1 MIVSAMQPRLARI
14 RIHPIKSL
22 DPAEVAETRIGPNG
36 GLKHDRGWA
45 LFSIEGQKIN
55 AKRAAA
61 LHLIRAKYVPD
72 LSAVTL
78 SVPGDRRSLPATEL
92 AFPADTERAAQW
104 FSAFFERQI
113 IVHYSPDGFPDDVE
127 ATGPTIV
134 STASLE
140 TVAKWFDLPY
150 DEVRLRFRT
159 SLEIAGVPAFWED
172 QLIPDSPWGMRRF
185 RIGAVSF
192 EGSNPCERCPV
203 PARDAHTGADT
214 AGFQKRFTELREAE
228 LPAWSPTERFD
239 HYYRLATNTRVP
251 SIEAGKILRLGDELI
266 IS

>member
-1 MIVSAMQPRLARI
+1 MTTAPQPRLARI

-22 DPAEVAETRIGPNG
+22 DPVEVSETRIGPNG
-36 GLKHDRGWA
+36 GLQHDRAWA
-45 LFSIEGQKIN
+45 LFSIDGKKVN

-61 LHLIRAKYVPD
+61 LHLIRANYAPD
-72 LSAVTL
+72 LSRVIL
-78 SVPGDRRSLPATEL
+78 SVPGDSREIPATDF
-92 AFPADTERAAQW
+92 AFPTDTERAAHW
-104 FSAFFERQI
+104 FSTFFEQQI
-113 IVHYSPDGFPDDVE
+113 IVHYSPEGFPDDVE

-140 TVAKWFDLPY
+140 TVAKWFDLPG

-159 SLEIAGVPAFWED
+159 SLEIDGVPAFWED
-172 QLIPDSPWGMRRF
+172 RLFPDDPRGMLRF
-185 RIGAVSF
+185 RIGDVNF

-214 AGFQKRFTELREAE
+214 IGFQKRFTELREAE
-228 LPAWSPTERFD
+228 LPAWSPTGRFD

-251 SIEAGKILRLGDELI
+251 SIEAGKVLRLGDPVIRE
-266 IS
+266 

>member
-1 MIVSAMQPRLARI
+1 VTATQPRLARI

-22 DPAEVAETRIGPNG
+22 DPVEVPETRIGPNG
-36 GLKHDRGWA
+36 GLEHDRAWA
-45 LFSIEGQKIN
+45 LFSVEGQKVN

-61 LHLIRAKYVPD
+61 LHLIRTKYSPD

-78 SVPGDRRSLPATEL
+78 SVPGDSRGIPSIEL
-92 AFPADTERAAQW
+92 AFPAAHERAAQW
-104 FSAFFERQI
+104 FSVFFERPI
-113 IVHYSPDGFPDDVE
+113 RVHCSADGFPDDVE
-127 ATGPTIV
+127 ATGPTVV
-134 STASLE
+134 STATLE
-140 TVAKWFDLPY
+140 TVAKWFGLPC

-159 SLEIAGVPAFWED
+159 SLEIDGVKAFWED
-172 QLIPDSPWGMRRF
+172 QLFPDDPRGMLRF
-185 RIGAVSF
+185 HIGDVSF

-203 PARDAHTGADT
+203 PARDSHTGVDT
-214 AGFQKRFTELREAE
+214 IGFQKRFTELREAE

-251 SIEAGKILRLGDELI
+251 SIEVGKVLRLGDELI

>member
-1 MIVSAMQPRLARI
+1 VTASPQPRLARI

-22 DPAEVAETRIGPNG
+22 DPVEVTETRVGPNG
-36 GLKHDRGWA
+36 GLEHDRAWA
-45 LFSIEGQKIN
+45 LFSIDGKKVN

-61 LHLIRAKYVPD
+61 LHLIRANYASD
-72 LSAVTL
+72 LSRVTL
-78 SVPGDRRSLPATEL
+78 SVPGDSRGIPATDF
-92 AFPADTERAAQW
+92 AFPTDTERATRW
-104 FSAFFERQI
+104 FSTFFEQQI
-113 IVHYSPDGFPDDVE
+113 IVHYSADGFPDDVE

-140 TVAKWFDLPY
+140 TVAKWFHLPC

-159 SLEIAGVPAFWED
+159 SLEIDGVPAFWED
-172 QLIPDSPWGMRRF
+172 QLFPDDPRGMLRF
-185 RIGAVSF
+185 RIGDVNF

-203 PARDAHTGADT
+203 PSRDARTGADT
-214 AGFQKRFTELREAE
+214 IGFQKRFTELREAE

-251 SIEAGKILRLGDELI
+251 SIEAGKTLCLGDPVI
-266 IS
+266 WA